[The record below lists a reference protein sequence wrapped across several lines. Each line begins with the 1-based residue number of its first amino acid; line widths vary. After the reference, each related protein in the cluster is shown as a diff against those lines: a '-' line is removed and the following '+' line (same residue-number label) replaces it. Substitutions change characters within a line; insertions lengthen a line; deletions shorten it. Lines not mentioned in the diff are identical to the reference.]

1 MRLRLYRANF
11 ENKTLLWKVKK
22 HGVAI
27 CWMLEFIACSEY
39 FAGYDS
45 TILQKSNNPYKCSK
59 QVFVRMCNIRFI
71 VNKNIPPAQLG
82 RKHNAVTDKTSD
94 EQRRLQRS
102 EMKRKVI
109 SSTLMCSLH
118 CPSSYLPQR
127 LFLWVTTDCRISCK
141 YPYQSLHAYRWKVI
155 LPTTHLPMF
164 LFVLPVL
171 PIYHRKKN
179 ITR

>member
-1 MRLRLYRANF
+1 
-11 ENKTLLWKVKK
+11 
-22 HGVAI
+22 
-27 CWMLEFIACSEY
+27 MLEFIACSEY

-71 VNKNIPPAQLG
+71 VNKNITSSAGQEAQC
-82 RKHNAVTDKTSD
+82 RHWQSKRWTKRP
-94 EQRRLQRS
+94 QRRLQRS

-141 YPYQSLHAYRWKVI
+141 YPYQSLHAYRWKFI

-164 LFVLPVL
+164 MFVLPVL